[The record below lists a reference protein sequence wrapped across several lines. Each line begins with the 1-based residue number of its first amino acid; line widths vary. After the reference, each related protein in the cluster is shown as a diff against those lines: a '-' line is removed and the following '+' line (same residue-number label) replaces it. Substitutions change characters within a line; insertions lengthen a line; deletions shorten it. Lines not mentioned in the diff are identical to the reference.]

1 MLERSR
7 GLRLG
12 TVILALIVAPVVSAE
27 DTPDPELP
35 PVSIEQFLPVESRT
49 LGVGQFEAEHRFTGI
64 AQPFFI
70 VGCDEASLEWVAT
83 HRARLLDLKAIG
95 LVVDAPDVRAYERL
109 EQTADGLVIRPVVGD
124 LLAEHLGISQ
134 YPALVTA
141 DGIFP

>member
-7 GLRLG
+7 GLRQGAL
-12 TVILALIVAPVVSAE
+12 ILALIIAPVVRAQETS
-27 DTPDPELP
+27 DPELP
-35 PVSIEQFLPVESRT
+35 PVSIEQFLPVASRT
-49 LGVGQFEAEHRFTGI
+49 LAVGPFEADHRSTGI
-64 AQPFFI
+64 TQPFFV

-83 HRARLLDLKAIG
+83 HRARLLDLKAFG

-109 EQTADGLVIRPVVGD
+109 EQAAIGLVIRPVVGD
-124 LLAEHLGISQ
+124 LLAEHLGITH